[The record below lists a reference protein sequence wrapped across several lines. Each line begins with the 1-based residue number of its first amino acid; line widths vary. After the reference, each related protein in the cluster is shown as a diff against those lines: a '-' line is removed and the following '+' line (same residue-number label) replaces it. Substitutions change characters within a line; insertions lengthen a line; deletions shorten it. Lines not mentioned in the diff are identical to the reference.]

1 MNQARE
7 EWVWTFFILISIIL
21 PGWLKKIIIGKHIA
35 CMASSWFF
43 ITSFLFLPSRTN
55 SVHLCSWSMQRKK
68 IHIYGRKRWEFS
80 TFNCYSKMFNIRMIH
95 STMDEVELDVVIQ
108 RVDTT
113 FHWINHCLVDDS
125 GNLNRNYL

>member
-1 MNQARE
+1 MVLDLFHPDQYHTSWLAKKNHYWKAHSLYGL
-7 EWVWTFFILISIIL
+7 ILV
-21 PGWLKKIIIGKHIA
+21 
-35 CMASSWFF
+35 FYYF
-43 ITSFLFLPSRTN
+43 FLFLPSRTN

-80 TFNCYSKMFNIRMIH
+80 TYNCYSKMFNIRMIH

-108 RVDTT
+108 RVDTI

-125 GNLNRNYL
+125 GNLDTNYL